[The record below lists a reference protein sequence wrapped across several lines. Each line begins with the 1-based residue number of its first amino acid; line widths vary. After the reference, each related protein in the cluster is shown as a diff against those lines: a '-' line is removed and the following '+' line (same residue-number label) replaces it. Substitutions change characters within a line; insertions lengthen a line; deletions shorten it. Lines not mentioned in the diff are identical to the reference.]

1 MLDGVAGD
9 GGALAMRVALTAA
22 RALGATAL
30 RPITRAHVDGCLYH
44 GPSSL
49 DFVDRLRAGGA
60 RVSAPT
66 TLNVGLVDLLHP
78 ELNRGDK
85 QTRAAARALMEA
97 DVELGCEATFT
108 CGEPRS
114 TPAFAVENFGRS
126 PGTKLTS
133 TRESSAR
140 NGVGMTL
147 RAASRPRPTLGA
159 A

>member
-1 MLDGVAGD
+1 MQLRDDERAMLDGVAGD
-9 GGALAMRVALTAA
+9 GVALAMRVVLTAA

-60 RVSAPT
+60 RVSVPT

-114 TPAFAVENFGRS
+114 TPAFAVE
-126 PGTKLTS
+126 TS
-133 TRESSAR
+133 GAR
-140 NGVGMTL
+140 L
-147 RAASRPRPTLGA
+147 EPS
-159 A
+159 